1 MRLRNHWCI
10 LLKAGLA
17 LLPVS
22 FVFVSSAAAENV
34 EKSSGRYFWSGN
46 WSLTVGGDFYRQPR
60 FTGSSKYILSAQ
72 PLISFGQTGV
82 AERFSSRNDNISFA
96 LLDMQDFRVG
106 ITGEFLMARGGSQ
119 ADGLK
124 DVPWGGEVGGF
135 MEFYPTDWFRMR
147 AELRHGIR
155 AHKGI
160 VGELA
165 GDAFYDVTPAIRVS
179 GGPRV
184 NFASKKYFDTYY
196 GINAEESVASGLSV
210 YDPDGGG
217 ISSVGLGGA
226 VTWMTTDKI
235 TTSLYAEYSNLQGKA
250 ARSSLVKERGSRNQ
264 LAVGVSATYRFDF
277 TLD

>member
-1 MRLRNHWCI
+1 MRLRNHLYI
-10 LLKAGLA
+10 LRMAGLA

-22 FVFVSSAAAENV
+22 FVFVSPASAENA

-106 ITGEFLMARGGSQ
+106 VTGEFLMARGGSQ

-165 GDAFYDVTPAIRVS
+165 GDAFYDVTPTIRVS
-179 GGPRV
+179 GGPRAS
-184 NFASKKYFDTYY
+184 FGSKKYFDTYY
-196 GINAEESVASGLSV
+196 GINAEESAASGLSV
-210 YDPDGGG
+210 YDPDGSG

-226 VTWMTTDKI
+226 ITWKTTDKI
-235 TTSLYAEYSNLQGKA
+235 TTSLYTEYSNLQGKA
-250 ARSSLVKERGSRNQ
+250 ADSSLVKERGSRNQ
-264 LAVGVSATYRFDF
+264 LTVGVSATYRFDF

>member
-1 MRLRNHWCI
+1 MGNVFQSLRM
-10 LLKAGLA
+10 AA
-17 LLPVS
+17 LVVVPVTMTL
-22 FVFVSSAAAENV
+22 VNPVMAQESSQSPG
-34 EKSSGRYFWSGN
+34 KYFWSGN

-106 ITGEFLMARGGSQ
+106 VTGEFLMARGGSQ

-124 DVPWGGEVGGF
+124 DVPWGGEIGGF
-135 MEFYPTDWFRMR
+135 MEFYPTDWFRLR
-147 AELRHGIR
+147 TELRHGIR

-160 VGELA
+160 VGEVA
-165 GDAFYDVTPAIRVS
+165 GDAFHDVTPAIRVS
-179 GGPRV
+179 GGPRL

-196 GINAEESVASGLSV
+196 GINAEESAASGLSV

-226 VTWMTTDKI
+226 VTWKTTDKI
-235 TTSLYAEYSNLQGKA
+235 TTSLYAEYASLQGKA
-250 ARSSLVKERGSRNQ
+250 ASSSLVKERGSRNQ
-264 LAVGVSATYRFDF
+264 LTVGVSATYRFDF

>member
-1 MRLRNHWCI
+1 MRNVFNRFRI
-10 LLKAGLA
+10 AGLA
-17 LLPVS
+17 VLSVACFIHPAL
-22 FVFVSSAAAENV
+22 AE
-34 EKSSGRYFWSGN
+34 ESGQSSGKHFWSGD

-60 FTGSSKYILSAQ
+60 FTGSSKYIMSAQ
-72 PLISFGQTGV
+72 PLISFGRTGV

-96 LLDMQDFRVG
+96 LMDMEDFRVG
-106 ITGEFLMARGGSQ
+106 LTGEFLMARGGSQ

-135 MEFYPTDWFRMR
+135 MEFYPTDWFRLR
-147 AELRHGIR
+147 SELRHGVR
-155 AHKGI
+155 AHNGI

-179 GGPRV
+179 GGPRMS
-184 NFASKKYFDTYY
+184 FASEKYLDTYY

-217 ISSVGLGGA
+217 ITSAGLGGA

-235 TTSLYAEYSNLQGKA
+235 TTSLYAEYTKLQGKA
-250 ARSSLVKERGSRNQ
+250 ARSSLVSERGSRHQ
-264 LAVGVSATYRFDF
+264 LTVGVSATYRFDF

>member
-1 MRLRNHWCI
+1 MRLRNH
-10 LLKAGLA
+10 LHVLRMAGLV

-22 FVFVSSAAAENV
+22 FFFANSAAAENV

-106 ITGEFLMARGGSQ
+106 VTGEFLMSRGGSQ

-184 NFASKKYFDTYY
+184 SFASKKYFDTYY
-196 GINAEESVASGLSV
+196 GINAEESAASGLSV
-210 YDPDGGG
+210 YDPDGSG

-226 VTWMTTDKI
+226 ITWKTTDKI
-235 TTSLYAEYSNLQGKA
+235 TTSLYTEYSNLQGKA
-250 ARSSLVKERGSRNQ
+250 ADSSLVKERGSRNQ
-264 LAVGVSATYRFDF
+264 LTVGVSATYRFDF

>member
-10 LLKAGLA
+10 LRKAGLA

-106 ITGEFLMARGGSQ
+106 ITGEFLMSRGGSQ

-196 GINAEESVASGLSV
+196 GINAEESVTSGLSV

-226 VTWMTTDKI
+226 ITWKTTDKI
-235 TTSLYAEYSNLQGKA
+235 TTSLYTEYSNLQGKA
-250 ARSSLVKERGSRNQ
+250 ADSSLVKERGSRNQ
-264 LAVGVSATYRFDF
+264 LTVGVSATYRFDF

>member
-1 MRLRNHWCI
+1 MRLRNH
-10 LLKAGLA
+10 LHVLRMAGLA

-22 FVFVSSAAAENV
+22 FFFANSASAENV

-106 ITGEFLMARGGSQ
+106 VTGEFLMSRGGSQ

-165 GDAFYDVTPAIRVS
+165 GDAFYDVTPAIRIS

-184 NFASKKYFDTYY
+184 SFASKKYFDTYY
-196 GINAEESVASGLSV
+196 GINAEESAASGLSV
-210 YDPDGGG
+210 YDPDGSG

-226 VTWMTTDKI
+226 ITWKTTDKI
-235 TTSLYAEYSNLQGKA
+235 TTSLYTEYSNLQGKA
-250 ARSSLVKERGSRNQ
+250 ADSSLVKERGSRNQ
-264 LAVGVSATYRFDF
+264 LTVGVSATYRFDF